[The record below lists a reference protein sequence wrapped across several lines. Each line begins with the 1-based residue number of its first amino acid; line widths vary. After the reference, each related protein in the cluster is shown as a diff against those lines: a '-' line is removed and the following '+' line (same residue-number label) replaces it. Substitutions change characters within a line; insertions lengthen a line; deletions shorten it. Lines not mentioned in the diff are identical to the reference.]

1 MALSRGGDA
10 ASRRAPSPHGSR
22 RGPTPR
28 RHNVPGED
36 MWLGEW
42 SEEEV
47 QLFVKARRMDKRLAI
62 AHQR

>member
-1 MALSRGGDA
+1 VAW
-10 ASRRAPSPHGSR
+10 RAPGSGRIAPRASLHGSR
-22 RGPTPR
+22 RAPTPR

-47 QLFVKARRMDKRLAI
+47 QLFVKVRRPNNKDA
-62 AHQR
+62 AACCC